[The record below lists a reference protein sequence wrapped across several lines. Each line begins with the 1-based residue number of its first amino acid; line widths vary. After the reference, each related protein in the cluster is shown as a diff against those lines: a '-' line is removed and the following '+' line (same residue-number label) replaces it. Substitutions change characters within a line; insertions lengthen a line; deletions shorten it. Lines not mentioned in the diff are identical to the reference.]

1 MSDEGRGWSASGM
14 AERPTRRRNEVEPA
28 GNARNI
34 QIFFL
39 TIFYL
44 PFPTQI
50 IIFYCM
56 GNKTKIRSTTILAV
70 RRNGQVAMA
79 GDGQCTLGET
89 VCKGNSRKVRKI
101 YDGKIL
107 TGFAGSVADA
117 FTLLDRFEAK
127 VKEYNGDIM
136 RSAVEL
142 AKAWRTDRTLQKLEA
157 MLLVADKKQI
167 LLISGDGNVIE
178 PEHDAIAIGSGGNY
192 AYSAALAY
200 LDSSDLSAK
209 EIAER
214 SLNIAGSICIYTNQ
228 NLTVETLE

>member
-1 MSDEGRGWSASGM
+1 MPIYSHDALMPCRKQDE
-14 AERPTRRRNEVEPA
+14 EEVCGPSSKHRD
-28 GNARNI
+28 N
-34 QIFFL
+34 IFF
-39 TIFYL
+39 FHL
-44 PFPTQI
+44 PFHNFF
-50 IIFYCM
+50 IIFKHM
-56 GNKTKIRSTTILAV
+56 GNKTKIRSTTVLAV
-70 RRNGQVAMA
+70 KRNGQVAMA
-79 GDGQCTLGET
+79 GDGQCTLGDT

-117 FTLLDRFEAK
+117 FTLLDKFEAK

-157 MLLVADKKQI
+157 MLLVADKNKI

-178 PEHDAIAIGSGGNY
+178 PEKDAIAIGSGGNY

-200 LDSSDLSAK
+200 LDSSDLSAR

-228 NLTVETLE
+228 NLTIETLE